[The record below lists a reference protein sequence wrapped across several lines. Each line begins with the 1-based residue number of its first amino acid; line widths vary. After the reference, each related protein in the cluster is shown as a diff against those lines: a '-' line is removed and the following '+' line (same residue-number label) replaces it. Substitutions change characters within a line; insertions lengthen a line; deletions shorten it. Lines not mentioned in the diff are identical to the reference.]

1 MSTSA
6 SPAIREAEPGDAR
19 QIAALL
25 TQLGYPSTSDQVS
38 QRLAYWLP
46 DPMSPILVAEHG
58 GRIEGCLSL
67 HAIPYL
73 ERTGRWARIES
84 LVVDESSRGR
94 GTGRSLI
101 VAAEQAARQLGCLT
115 VEVTSARTRPGAH
128 AFYKR
133 MGYTDACDS
142 SGRFLKT
149 LDNQPLAGNADLNS
163 VRNRSLAATGSSAA
177 ATEQTPQPGPAI

>member
-1 MSTSA
+1 MSSNA
-6 SPAIREAEPGDAR
+6 DAAIREAERGDAQ

-25 TQLGYPSTSDQVS
+25 TQLGYPSTSYQVV

-46 DPMSPILVAEHG
+46 DPMSLVLVAEQD

-84 LVVDESSRGR
+84 LVVAESSRGR
-94 GTGRSLI
+94 GTGRSL
-101 VAAEQAARQLGCLT
+101 VAAAERAARQVGCLT
-115 VEVTSARTRPGAH
+115 VEVTSARTRASAH

-133 MGYTDACDS
+133 MGYTDICDS

-149 LDNQPLAGNADLNS
+149 LSDAD
-163 VRNRSLAATGSSAA
+163 VSSSRHEL
-177 ATEQTPQPGPAI
+177 TIGQ

>member
-1 MSTSA
+1 MSSNVG
-6 SPAIREAEPGDAR
+6 PAIREARRGDAQ

-25 TQLGYPSTSDQVS
+25 TQLGYPSTREQVG

-46 DPMSPILVAEHG
+46 DPMSLILVAEHG

-84 LVVDESSRGR
+84 LVVAESCRGR
-94 GTGRSLI
+94 GTGRSL
-101 VAAEQAARQLGCLT
+101 VAAAERAATQAGCLT
-115 VEVTSARTRPGAH
+115 VEVTSARTRVSAH
-128 AFYKR
+128 AFYER
-133 MGYTDACDS
+133 MGYTDICDS

-149 LDNQPLAGNADLNS
+149 LSD
-163 VRNRSLAATGSSAA
+163 AAVSSFSHALRRW
-177 ATEQTPQPGPAI
+177 Q